1 MAFKVPFIP
10 TKKRLEDAVGI
21 DSFALSETEKI
32 KVIGKGAFVSA
43 VLAKHN
49 GEEVVLKEMLC
60 KLWDEEG
67 RKLLKEVKILN
78 SVKNHNH
85 VTDIKK
91 VCYSPFVIMMHYRN
105 FSFTSF
111 SATVSEDQ
119 FLSFTDKFM
128 LESFEIFLNKIA
140 FDIMAGLSFLHPK
153 KNCSSES
160 QTWKIAHRDL
170 KPGDVLVCNR
180 HYCNISDPDE
190 LMKSMKIE
198 TIICRSTDFSEARS
212 SIHQTQTMVTT
223 KQI

>member
-91 VCYSPFVIMMHYRN
+91 VCYSPFVIMVHYRN
-105 FSFTSF
+105 FSFTFF

-128 LESFEIFLNKIA
+128 LESFEIFLK
-140 FDIMAGLSFLHPK
+140 
-153 KNCSSES
+153 
-160 QTWKIAHRDL
+160 KIAHRYL
-170 KPGDVLVCNR
+170 KPGHVLVCNR